1 MSIIL
6 YVNTLVAHPNIPP
19 SESTINNA
27 TKEIIETGH
36 FLHNAKLCPATSGN
50 ISVRLGQDLIAIT
63 ASGKHKGALT
73 QDDIL
78 LMTLDGTVHSN
89 KKPSAET
96 LLHTTLYAFNTG
108 IGAVIHTHTLNGT
121 LLSRIVAPQT
131 LLTTNG
137 YELHK
142 VFPGITTH
150 ESEVI
155 IPIFEN
161 SQDIAT
167 LSQEV
172 VRYLQTHS
180 NVFGYLIR
188 NHGFYTWGRDM
199 NEARMRVEA
208 FEYLFE
214 SEMKLR
220 TFTK

>member
-1 MSIIL
+1 MIAQADIP
-6 YVNTLVAHPNIPP
+6 VAENA
-19 SESTINNA
+19 INNTA
-27 TKEIIETGH
+27 KEIIETGH

-63 ASGKHKGALT
+63 ASGKHKGELT
-73 QDDIL
+73 HDDIL
-78 LMTLDGTVHSN
+78 LMTLDGKVHSS

-96 LLHTTLYAFNTG
+96 LLHTTLYTLYSDV
-108 IGAVIHTHTLNGT
+108 GAVIHTHTLNGT
-121 LLSRIVAPQT
+121 LLSRVVAPHT

-142 VFPGITTH
+142 AFPGITTH

-172 VRYLQTHS
+172 VQYLQTHS
-180 NVFGYLIR
+180 NIFGYLIR
-188 NHGFYTWGRDM
+188 NHGFYTWGRDI

-214 SEMKLR
+214 SEVKLR
-220 TFTK
+220 TFK